1 MKRILAALALLTIF
15 AATAQAQPAPSF
27 TAEQRQEIV
36 GIVRAALRS
45 DPSILRDAITA
56 LQDEDGL
63 KQEAVARA
71 AIARAGDALAK
82 TPGDPVAGNPNGDV
96 TVVEFYDLRCP
107 YCRRMLPVDAELLA
121 DDGKV
126 RLVYKDIPILGPASL
141 LGAKAVLA
149 AQRQGGYQKLH
160 DAIMRGTPTIT
171 EASLHEAAD
180 AVGLDWSRL
189 QHDMADPAIRARID
203 ANLELARS
211 LGVDGTPAYV
221 VGRKMLPGAVD
232 LPALRDAVAA
242 TRGQE

>member
-1 MKRILAALALLTIF
+1 MKRILAALALLTTF
-15 AATAQAQPAPSF
+15 AATGQAQPAPSF
-27 TAEQRQEIV
+27 TPQQQQEIV
-36 GIVRAALRS
+36 GIVRAALKS

-56 LQDEDGL
+56 LQEEDRL
-63 KQEAVARA
+63 KQEVVART
-71 AIARAGDALAK
+71 AIQQAGDALAK

-121 DDGKV
+121 GDSKL

-149 AQRQGGYQKLH
+149 AQRQGGFLKLH
-160 DAIMRGTPTIT
+160 DAIMRGTPDIT
-171 EASLHEAAD
+171 EASLHADAD
-180 AVGLDWSRL
+180 AVGLDWPRL
-189 QHDMADPAIRARID
+189 QHDMADPDIRARIE

-221 VGRKMLPGAVD
+221 VGRKMLPGAMD
-232 LPALRDAVAA
+232 LSVLRDAVAA
-242 TRGQE
+242 TRKQE

>member
-1 MKRILAALALLTIF
+1 MKRILAALALLTTF
-15 AATAQAQPAPSF
+15 AATGQAQPAPSF
-27 TAEQRQEIV
+27 TPQQQQEIV
-36 GIVRAALRS
+36 GIVRAALKS

-56 LQDEDGL
+56 LQEEDRL
-63 KQEAVARA
+63 KQEVVART
-71 AIARAGDALAK
+71 AIQQAGDALAK

-121 DDGKV
+121 SDGKL
-126 RLVYKDIPILGPASL
+126 RLVYKDIPILGPESL

-149 AQRQGGYQKLH
+149 AQRQGGFLKLH
-160 DAIMRGTPTIT
+160 DAIMRGTPNIT

-180 AVGLDWSRL
+180 AVGLDWPRL
-189 QHDMADPAIRARID
+189 LRDMADPLVRARID

-221 VGRKMLPGAVD
+221 VGRKMLPGAMD
-232 LPALRDAVAA
+232 LSVLRDAVAA
-242 TRGQE
+242 TRKQE

>member
-1 MKRILAALALLTIF
+1 MKRILAALALLTVF
-15 AATAQAQPAPSF
+15 AATVEAQPAPSF
-27 TAEQRQEIV
+27 TSEQRQEIV
-36 GIVRAALRS
+36 GIVRVALKS
-45 DPSILRDAITA
+45 DPSILRDAIIA
-56 LQDEDGL
+56 LQEEDGL

-71 AIARAGDALAK
+71 AIAQAGDALAK
-82 TPGDPVAGNPNGDV
+82 TPGDPVAGNPDGDV

-121 DDGKV
+121 GDGKL

-149 AQRQGGYQKLH
+149 AQRQGGYLKLH

-189 QHDMADPAIRARID
+189 QHDMTDPAIQARID
-203 ANLELARS
+203 ANLGLARS

-221 VGRKMLPGAVD
+221 IGRKMLPGAVD
-232 LPALRDAVAA
+232 LSALRDAVAA
-242 TRGQE
+242 TRRQE